1 MITKLILLIEKLRQK
16 ALELNYANIDLKN
29 IGERYICE
37 LFHIKKKEKELEN
50 EENNTLKLR
59 KKDEL
64 DKQKKTFNK
73 LETLFNQAVN
83 NSSKIQQEYEKL
95 LEDFTSKLDFESNDC
110 IQEVNIIILKNMF
123 DLCNSEKI
131 DVSFSKDN
139 TLINFYKNLLNII
152 NNRKKQVLDYKDE

>member
-1 MITKLILLIEKLRQK
+1 MLLIENLRQK
-16 ALELNYANIDLKN
+16 ALELNYVNIDLKN

-37 LFHIKKKEKELEN
+37 LFHIKTQEKELEK

-59 KKDEL
+59 KKEEL
-64 DKQKKTFNK
+64 EKQKKTFTK
-73 LETLFNQAVN
+73 LEALFNQAVN

-95 LEDFTSKLDFESNDC
+95 LEDFISKLDSESNDS
-110 IQEVNIIILKNMF
+110 IQELNAFILKSMF

-139 TLINFYKNLLNII
+139 TLMNFYKNLLSII
-152 NNRKKQVLDYKDE
+152 NNRKKQILDYKDE